1 MISVIIPAYNVSPYL
16 ERCVQSIIGQTYS
29 DLEIILVDDGSTDG
43 TGELCDE
50 LSKTDSRIRVV
61 HKENGGLSDAR
72 NAGIAVAKGEVYSFV
87 DGDDYI
93 ELDTYEAMMA
103 EMQDE
108 NVSIVEGGI
117 VTTDVKGNDFIH
129 MIPERRRFTK
139 KEAFRDLFGSE
150 RSIMETSCDKLFRAS
165 LFQDIR
171 YKKGIIN
178 EDMEILPRLLDVS
191 NDVVLLNKV
200 IYHYI
205 KRQGGITGNQYSLK
219 RYQTIAIGRNIYR
232 MCQQKYPELMPYA
245 SFYELKSL
253 FVMLENLWKCEN
265 RNDFKVQEIKIRL
278 RILLVLI
285 RCHFWKDIRREYS
298 AKMKTYFFYT
308 VFGTQNVER
317 LLKLKYGAKK
327 SAGEKRVKKEKN

>member
-16 ERCVQSIIGQTYS
+16 ERCVQSIVCQTYS
-29 DLEIILVDDGSTDG
+29 DLEIILVNDGSTDG

-72 NAGIAVAKGEVYSFV
+72 NAGIAVAKGEIYSFV

-93 ELDTYEAMMA
+93 EPDTYEAMMA
-103 EMQDE
+103 QMQDE
-108 NVSIVEGGI
+108 KVSIVEGGI
-117 VTTDVKGNDFIH
+117 ITTDVQGNDFIH
-129 MIPERRRFTK
+129 VIPERKRYTK
-139 KEAFRDLFGSE
+139 EEALRDLFGYE
-150 RSIMETSCDKLFRAS
+150 RYVMETSCDKLFRAS
-165 LFQDIR
+165 LFRDIR

-191 NDVVLLNKV
+191 NDVVLLDKV

-205 KRQGGITGNQYSLK
+205 KRQDSITGNQYSLK

-232 MCQQKYPELMPYA
+232 MCKEKYPALKPYA
-245 SFYELKSL
+245 SFYELKAL

-265 RNDFKVQEIKIRL
+265 RNDFKVQELKIRV
-278 RILLVLI
+278 RTLLVLT
-285 RCHFWKDIRREYS
+285 RCYFWKEIRRRYS
-298 AKMKTYFFYT
+298 MQMKTYFFYT
-308 VFGTQNVER
+308 VFGSQNVER
-317 LLKLKYGAKK
+317 LLRLKYGAKK
-327 SAGEKRVKKEKN
+327 SAGKGKR

>member
-1 MISVIIPAYNVSPYL
+1 MISVIIPAYNVSSYL
-16 ERCVQSIIGQTYS
+16 ERCVQSIVCQTYS

-50 LSKTDSRIRVV
+50 LSKTDSRIKVV

-72 NAGIAVAKGEVYSFV
+72 NAGIAVAKGEIYSFI

-93 ELDTYEAMMA
+93 EPDTYEAMMT

-117 VTTDVKGNDFIH
+117 ITTDVRGNDFIH
-129 MIPERRRFTK
+129 MIPKRRCFKK
-139 KEAFRDLFGSE
+139 KEAFLDLFSSE
-150 RSIMETSCDKLFRAS
+150 RYIMETSCDKLFRAS
-165 LFQDIR
+165 LFQNIR

-191 NDVVLLNKV
+191 NEVVLINKV

-205 KRQGGITGNQYSLK
+205 KRQDGITGNRYSLK
-219 RYQTIAIGRNIYR
+219 RYQTIAIGRSIYR
-232 MCQQKYPELMPYA
+232 MCKEKYPDLMPYA

-253 FVMLENLWKCEN
+253 FVMLENLWKCKN
-265 RNDFKVQEIKIRL
+265 RNDFRIQELKIRG
-278 RILLVLI
+278 RILFVLL
-285 RCHFWKDIRREYS
+285 RCNLWREIRRLY
-298 AKMKTYFFYT
+298 KTQMKTYFFYT
-308 VFGTQNVER
+308 IFGTKNVER
-317 LLKLKYGAKK
+317 LLKIKHRIKREK
-327 SAGEKRVKKEKN
+327 S

>member
-1 MISVIIPAYNVSPYL
+1 MISVIIPAYNVASYL
-16 ERCVQSIIGQTYS
+16 ERCVQSIVCQTYS

-50 LSKTDSRIRVV
+50 LSKTDFRIKVV

-72 NAGIAVAKGEVYSFV
+72 NAGIAVAKGEIYSFI

-117 VTTDVKGNDFIH
+117 ITTDVQGNDFIH
-129 MIPERRRFTK
+129 MIPKRRCFKK
-139 KEAFRDLFGSE
+139 KEAFLDLFSSE
-150 RSIMETSCDKLFRAS
+150 RYIMETSCDKLFRAS
-165 LFQDIR
+165 LFQNIR

-178 EDMEILPRLLDVS
+178 EDMEILPRLLDIS
-191 NDVVLLNKV
+191 NEVVLINKV

-205 KRQGGITGNQYSLK
+205 KRQDGITGNRYSLN
-219 RYQTIAIGRNIYR
+219 RYQTITIGRGIYR
-232 MCQQKYPELMPYA
+232 MCREKYPDLMPYA

-253 FVMLENLWKCEN
+253 FVMLDNLWKCEN
-265 RNDFKVQEIKIRL
+265 RNDFKIQELKIRG
-278 RILLVLI
+278 RILFVLL
-285 RCHFWKDIRREYS
+285 RCNLWKEIRRLHK
-298 AKMKTYFFYT
+298 AQMKTYFFYT
-308 VFGTQNVER
+308 VFGTKNVER
-317 LLKLKYGAKK
+317 LLRIKRRIKREK
-327 SAGEKRVKKEKN
+327 S